1 MELTVIGSSS
11 EGNAYVLQNER
22 EALLLEAGK
31 PFKQVLAALEGQ
43 VNKVVGCLITH
54 EHGDHAGRINEF
66 LKYALPVYASQGTI
80 ENAKIRTSWKPT
92 TIRQTEDG
100 NGYLPL
106 TLGNFRVIPFAT
118 KHDAA
123 EPLGFYIWHEETG
136 GVLFATD
143 TFYLP
148 CKFKG
153 LNNILIECNYDPE
166 ILARRVKSGDIP
178 ATLQERVR
186 RSHLS
191 YYTCLD
197 ALRANDLTAVNNIV
211 LIHISEGNGD
221 PTAFRE
227 GIQRATHKTVYTA
240 KPGLKIEFNKG
251 PF

>member
-54 EHGDHAGRINEF
+54 EHGDHAGRINEL
-66 LKYALPVYASQGTI
+66 LKYAIPVYASQGTI

-92 TIRQTEDG
+92 AIRQTEDG

-106 TLGNFRVIPFAT
+106 ALGNFRVIPFAT

-166 ILARRVKSGDIP
+166 ILTRRVESGDIP
-178 ATLQERVR
+178 AALQERVR

-240 KPGLKIEFNKG
+240 KPGLKIEFNKS

>member
-1 MELTVIGSSS
+1 MELTVIGSNS
-11 EGNAYVLQNER
+11 EGNSYVLQNAG

-31 PFKQVLAALEGQ
+31 PFKQVLAALGGN
-43 VNKVVGCLITH
+43 VRKVVGCLVTH
-54 EHGDHAGRINEF
+54 EHGDHAGRISEV
-66 LKYALPVYASQGTI
+66 LSYAIPVFTSEGTI
-80 ENAKIRTSWKPT
+80 EGAQKYIKGGYKPT
-92 TIRQTEDG
+92 PIKGGAG
-100 NGYLPL
+100 NYEQLR
-106 TLGNFRVIPFAT
+106 LGGFVVIPFQT

-153 LNNILIECNYDPE
+153 LSNILIECNYDPD
-166 ILARRVKSGDIP
+166 ILARRVADGTIP
-178 ATLQERVR
+178 EVLQERVR

-197 ALRANDLTAVNNIV
+197 ALKANDLSAVNNIV
-211 LIHISEGNGD
+211 LIHISDGNGD
-221 PTAFRE
+221 GVVFRN
-227 GIQRATHKTVYTA
+227 GIAKATGKTVHIA
-240 KPGLKIEFNKG
+240 KPGLKIKFNKT